1 MNTEQERLKDAAWK
15 KWGPYISERQ
25 WGTVRED
32 YSAGGDAWNY
42 ITHDMARSKA
52 FRWGEEGIGGICDNE
67 QLLCFAPA
75 FWNHQD
81 PIIKERFFG
90 LTNQQGNHG
99 EDVKEIYYYSD
110 AAPSHAYLKM
120 QYLYPQ
126 QKFPYEQL
134 ITENANRSKDETE
147 FELTDTGIFENNNY
161 FNINIEY
168 AKVAADDILIQIT
181 VLNNGTE
188 KAPLTVL
195 PTIWFRNT
203 WEPLQQK
210 DKPLIFASGADLI
223 KTEHATMGN
232 YFLYCQN
239 PGELLFCENE
249 TNNPRLY
256 NNAENNRFY
265 KDGIN
270 NHIVNNE
277 SCVNPDRGGTK
288 AAAVYNTV
296 VNPGEEIKIRLH
308 LCKHQSENPFEHF
321 EETMVQRI
329 KETNEFYA
337 ALQQNISDDHLKNI
351 QRQAWAGLIW
361 NKQFYLYDV
370 HTWLTGDKGNPPPP
384 DERKKGRNAH
394 WQHFSASDII
404 SMPDTWEY
412 PWFAAWDLALQ
423 CIAIANI
430 DIDFAKEQL
439 LLLTHERYMHSMGQ
453 LPAYEW
459 SFDEVNPPV
468 HAWAALYV
476 YETERKQNETAADKK
491 FLTTIFQKLLINYTW
506 WLNRKDAEG
515 NNIFEGGF
523 LGLDN
528 IEVFNREMP
537 LPTGGILQQADSTS
551 WMAMYSLNM
560 YRMALILAED
570 NDAYLDIACNFIEH
584 FLHIA
589 GAIKNSGTT
598 NTGLWD
604 EADGFFYDAIA
615 FNEKENYPLKLR
627 SLVGLIPLL
636 AIEVWEDGI
645 MDSKNLLSDKLNWF
659 IKNRPELVEQV
670 SHWNEPG
677 KNNSRIFSLIRG
689 HRLKAILK
697 RMLDENEFLGPY
709 GIRSI
714 SKVYEQNPYKVT
726 VDGTEFEVKY
736 TPGESNNDMFGGNSN
751 WRGPVWMP
759 VNFLII
765 ESLLKFYNYYGD
777 DFTVEF
783 PTGSQNYQSL
793 KYIADNLR
801 DRLLNL
807 YKPRDSKIAVYSE
820 NDFLQSRPGD
830 LLFFEYFH
838 GDTGRGLGASH
849 QTGWTAL
856 LANLIKEI

>member
-1 MNTEQERLKDAAWK
+1 MNAEKERLKDAAWR
-15 KWGPYISERQ
+15 KWGPYVSNRQ

-42 ITHDMARSKA
+42 TTHDMARSKA
-52 FRWGEEGIGGICDNE
+52 FRWGEEGIGGICDKE
-67 QLLCFAPA
+67 QQLCFAAA
-75 FWNHQD
+75 FWNHND
-81 PIIKERFFG
+81 PFIKERFFG
-90 LTNQQGNHG
+90 LSNQQGNHG
-99 EDVKEIYYYSD
+99 EDVKDIYYYTD

-134 ITENANRSKDETE
+134 IAENAKRNKEETE
-147 FELTDTGIFENNNY
+147 FELTDTGIFNNNCY
-161 FNINIEY
+161 FNICIEY
-168 AKVAADDILIQIT
+168 AKVTTNDILIQIT
-181 VLNNGTE
+181 VQNKGTE
-188 KAPLTVL
+188 KSPLTVL

-203 WEPLQQK
+203 WLPLAQK
-210 DKPLIFASGADLI
+210 DKPLLFASGANLV
-223 KTEHATMGN
+223 KAEHAILGN

-239 PGELLFCENE
+239 TDDLLFCENE
-249 TNNPRLY
+249 TNNKRLY
-256 NNAENNRFY
+256 NYTDDNRFY

-270 NHIVNNE
+270 NYIVNAENT
-277 SCVNPDRGGTK
+277 VNPDRGGTK
-288 AAAVYNTV
+288 ATAVYQLD
-296 VNPGEEIKIRLH
+296 VNPGEEIKIRLR
-308 LCKHQSENPFEHF
+308 LCNQQIENAFEIF
-321 EETMVQRI
+321 DETFAQRI
-329 KETNEFYA
+329 KETNEFYDS
-337 ALQQNISDDHLKNI
+337 LQQNISDNELKNI

-361 NKQFYLYDV
+361 NKQFYFYDV
-370 HTWLTGDKGNPPPP
+370 HTWLNGDIGSLPPPP
-384 DERKKGRNAH
+384 QRKKGRNTN
-394 WQHFSASDII
+394 WQHFSAADII

-412 PWFAAWDLALQ
+412 PWFATWDLALQ
-423 CIAIANI
+423 CIAFANI
-430 DIDFAKEQL
+430 DIGFAKEQL

-459 SFDEVNPPV
+459 AFDEVNPPV

-476 YETERKQNETAADKK
+476 YETEKKLNVATADKK
-491 FLTTIFQKLLINYTW
+491 FLTIMFQKLLINYTW

-537 LPTGGILQQADSTS
+537 LPTGGILQQADSTG

-560 YRMALILAED
+560 YRMALILAQD
-570 NDAYLDIACNFIEH
+570 NEAYLDIAGNFIEH

-604 EADGFFYDAIA
+604 DADGFFYDAIA
-615 FNEKENYPLKLR
+615 FTEKDNYPLKIR

-645 MDSKNLLSDKLNWF
+645 PDNKKILSNKLDWF
-659 IKNRPELVEQV
+659 IKNRPDLVEQV
-670 SHWNEPG
+670 SRWNEPG
-677 KNNSRIFSLIRG
+677 KNNSCTFSLIRG
-689 HRLKAILK
+689 HRLKAILH

-714 SKVYEQNPYKVT
+714 SKVYEQHPYKVT
-726 VDGTEFEVKY
+726 AEGTDYEVKY
-736 TPGESNNDMFGGNSN
+736 TPGESNNAMFGGNSN

-765 ESLLKFYNYYGD
+765 ESLLKFYKYYGD

-783 PTGSQNYQSL
+783 PTGSQNYHSL
-793 KYIADNLR
+793 KFIAENLR
-801 DRLLNL
+801 SRLISL
-807 YKPRDSKIAVYSE
+807 YKQQETKLAVY
-820 NDFLQSRPGD
+820 NNDDFLQSRPGD
-830 LLFFEYFH
+830 LLFFEYFN
-838 GDTGRGLGASH
+838 GDNGRGLGASH

-856 LANLIKEI
+856 LANLIKAM